1 MLFTVEVIE
10 ELQKVEPPL
19 RDVFIKVFK
28 AIEKTIGEV
37 VKRED
42 FIELKKEVQALA
54 TYVKELAE
62 AQKRTEERINELAE
76 AQKRTEERVTR
87 LETALAELAEAQK
100 RTEERINELAEAQK
114 RTEERVTRLET
125 ALAELAEAQK
135 RTEKAVE
142 ELTYALKETRQMVGN
157 LSDTVGYTLED
168 RAMKALPEIL
178 FERFGI
184 KIKGRLIRKYIQYN
198 GKYNEINIYGE
209 GERQGQKIT
218 VIGEAK
224 SRLSKNNVDNLIK
237 LIDRLQKKGL
247 ISGEI
252 FPLVVTYTVTPEV
265 QQYSF
270 SKGVHIIWSYEI

>member
-10 ELQKVEPPL
+10 ELQKVEPQL

-42 FIELKKEVQALA
+42 FIELKREVQTLA
-54 TYVKELAE
+54 TFVKELAE
-62 AQKRTEERINELAE
+62 AQKRTEER
-76 AQKRTEERVTR
+76 VSR

-100 RTEERINELAEAQK
+100 RTEEKVNELAEAQK
-114 RTEERVTRLET
+114 RTEERVNELAEAQKRTEERVSRLET

-135 RTEKAVE
+135 RTEKAIE
-142 ELTYALKETRQMVGN
+142 ELTHALKETRQMVGN

-168 RAMKALPEIL
+168 RAMKALPAIL

-224 SRLSKNNVDNLIK
+224 SRLSKSNIDNLIK
-237 LIDRLQKKGL
+237 LIDRLQRKGL

-252 FPLVVTYTVTPEV
+252 FPIVVTYTVTPEAE
-265 QQYSF
+265 QYSF
-270 SKGVHIIWSYEI
+270 SKGVHVIWSYEI

>member
-1 MLFTVEVIE
+1 MFTVEVIE
-10 ELQKVEPPL
+10 ELQKVEPQL

-42 FIELKKEVQALA
+42 FIELKREVQTLA
-54 TYVKELAE
+54 TFVKELAE
-62 AQKRTEERINELAE
+62 AQKRTEER
-76 AQKRTEERVTR
+76 VS
-87 LETALAELAEAQK
+87 
-100 RTEERINELAEAQK
+100 
-114 RTEERVTRLET
+114 RLET

-135 RTEKAVE
+135 RTEKAIE
-142 ELTYALKETRQMVGN
+142 ELTHALKETRQMVGN

-168 RAMKALPEIL
+168 RAMKALPAIL

-224 SRLSKNNVDNLIK
+224 SRLSKSNIDNLIK
-237 LIDRLQKKGL
+237 LIDRLQRKGL

-252 FPLVVTYTVTPEV
+252 FPIVVTYTVTPEAE
-265 QQYSF
+265 QYSF
-270 SKGVHIIWSYEI
+270 SKGVHVIWSYEI